1 VRNSRARQ
9 GIRSAARTPSDHA
22 EAARK
27 SPRTA
32 SERVPRYLQVAALLR
47 ARIRDGHWKL
57 GNRIATVAELQDE
70 LQVARVTVRQAIEL
84 LTQEGL
90 LRAHQGKGTFVTR
103 KVVADRWLRL
113 AADWD
118 GLIAPIRGNV
128 PVPLRVKHP
137 PAPRI
142 GPEDGTPGPAYHY
155 LRSVQR
161 RGREPFALASV
172 HIAQDA
178 YARAPNRYDT
188 EVALVVLL
196 EREARRI
203 GRARM
208 SFSAGAAGLEA
219 SKHLAVPI
227 DAPIVEAR
235 CVVAD
240 TAGVVLYVGEFVYPA
255 GVVQFDVE
263 LTGPVV

>member
-1 VRNSRARQ
+1 MTAPHASRRAASRA
-9 GIRSAARTPSDHA
+9 
-22 EAARK
+22 
-27 SPRTA
+27 PRTA
-32 SERVPRYLQVAALLR
+32 GDRLPRYLQVAALLR

-57 GNRIATVAELQDE
+57 GERIATVAELQEE

-90 LRAHQGKGTFVTR
+90 LRSHQGKGTFVTR
-103 KVVADRWLRL
+103 EVTTDRWLRL

-128 PVPLRVKHP
+128 PQALRVKDA

-142 GPEDGTPGPAYHY
+142 EAADGTPAAAYHY

-172 HIAQDA
+172 HVAQDV
-178 YARAPNRYDT
+178 YARAPKRYET

-196 EREARRI
+196 EREAARI

-208 SFSAGAAGLEA
+208 SFSAGAAGLDA
-219 SKHLAVPI
+219 SRHLAVPI

-235 CVVAD
+235 CVVTDAE
-240 TAGVVLYVGEFVYPA
+240 GVVLYVGEFVYPA

-263 LTGPVV
+263 LAGPVK

>member
-1 VRNSRARQ
+1 MKRAAP
-9 GIRSAARTPSDHA
+9 RSAG
-22 EAARK
+22 
-27 SPRTA
+27 
-32 SERVPRYLQVAALLR
+32 ERVPRYLQVAALLR
-47 ARIRDGHWKL
+47 ARIREGHWKL
-57 GNRIATVAELQDE
+57 GDRIATVAALQAE
-70 LQVARVTVRQAIEL
+70 LQVARVTVRQAIEV

-90 LRAHQGKGTFVTR
+90 LRSHQGKGTFVTR
-103 KVVADRWLRL
+103 EVVADRWLRL

-118 GLIAPIRGNV
+118 GLIAPIRNNV
-128 PVPLRVKHP
+128 PQALRVKHA

-142 GPEDGTPGPAYHY
+142 GPEDGTPAPAYHY

-172 HIAQDA
+172 HVAAAA
-178 YARAPNRYDT
+178 YAHAPKRYDT

-196 EREARRI
+196 EREAKRI
-203 GRARM
+203 ARARM

-235 CVVAD
+235 CVVTD
-240 TAGVVLYVGEFVYPA
+240 VAGVVLYVGEFVYPA

-263 LTGPVV
+263 LAGPVRP